1 MSDLEVSLLPW
12 QRRVWEDP
20 ARFKVI
26 AAGRRTGKSRY
37 AALRALVK
45 AMQSER
51 GHIFYIAPT
60 QSQARDIMWGMLLEL
75 GESVIK
81 HAHINNMQVTLTNGS
96 KISLK
101 GADRPE
107 TMKGVSLAMVILD
120 EYAEMKPLVWSE
132 VIRPALADLK
142 GEAIFIGTPLGRNHF
157 WELSQHAGQSSEVN
171 WSAYHFTSFDNP
183 LLDPDEINE
192 ARKTMGSFAF
202 KQEFEASFDAK
213 GSALFKE
220 EWIQF
225 SEVSPIEG
233 DVVMSIDPCGFKD
246 TAQSKT
252 STRLDECCITV
263 AKINDDGWYIQDMIV
278 GRWTLGDTAS
288 VIFDAIME
296 YRPLRVGIERG
307 IAQQALMSP
316 LTDEMNARN
325 RWFNVELLTHSNQ
338 KKTDR
343 IVWALQGRLEHGK
356 ITFNKGPW
364 NAQLLDQL
372 MQFPSKLTH
381 DDMVDSL
388 AYVDQLSNN
397 VYAGNLVEIDE
408 WEPLDADVCGY

>member
-132 VIRPALADLK
+132 VIRPALA
-142 GEAIFIGTPLGRNHF
+142 
-157 WELSQHAGQSSEVN
+157 EL
-171 WSAYHFTSFDNP
+171 
-183 LLDPDEINE
+183 
-192 ARKTMGSFAF
+192 
-202 KQEFEASFDAK
+202 
-213 GSALFKE
+213 
-220 EWIQF
+220 
-225 SEVSPIEG
+225 
-233 DVVMSIDPCGFKD
+233 
-246 TAQSKT
+246 
-252 STRLDECCITV
+252 
-263 AKINDDGWYIQDMIV
+263 
-278 GRWTLGDTAS
+278 
-288 VIFDAIME
+288 
-296 YRPLRVGIERG
+296 
-307 IAQQALMSP
+307 
-316 LTDEMNARN
+316 
-325 RWFNVELLTHSNQ
+325 
-338 KKTDR
+338 
-343 IVWALQGRLEHGK
+343 
-356 ITFNKGPW
+356 
-364 NAQLLDQL
+364 
-372 MQFPSKLTH
+372 
-381 DDMVDSL
+381 
-388 AYVDQLSNN
+388 
-397 VYAGNLVEIDE
+397 
-408 WEPLDADVCGY
+408 